1 MKGEYRHLF
10 GPVRSRRLGRSLGI
24 DLVPFKVCTFDCP
37 YCQVG
42 ATTSKTVERREYVPV
57 DDVLMEFDRWLVL
70 DGQADHVT
78 LAGAGEPTLHSRF
91 GEVIDAIGQRVRIKR
106 VLLSNGS
113 LFHLPEVRA
122 GAARADI
129 VKGTLGAWDQASF
142 EAVHRP
148 HASLAFA
155 TFLAGLKA
163 MRTEYTGEFW
173 LEVFVV
179 AGVNDAPGQ
188 MAGIANLAR
197 DIQPDRIHLNT
208 AVRPPQD
215 GTMEAV
221 PAARLAELALLFEPV
236 AEVSVASTAHAVPQ
250 GAAGTDAAALDS
262 RVLALV
268 QRHPCTVEDMA
279 AALGCALSE
288 ARRTVERLT
297 AGRLLRE
304 DRRAGTQFY
313 VAG

>member
-42 ATTSKTVERREYVPV
+42 ATTSKTIERREYVPV
-57 DDVLMEFDRWLVL
+57 NDVLAEFEHWLAT
-70 DGQADHVT
+70 DGHADHVT

-91 GEVIDAIGQRVRIKR
+91 GEVIDAIGRRAPIKR

-122 GAARADI
+122 AAARADI

-142 EAVHRP
+142 EAIHRP
-148 HASLAFA
+148 HASLVFT
-155 TFLAGLKA
+155 TFLEGLKA
-163 MRTEYTGEFW
+163 MRAGFGGEFW

-179 AGVNDAPGQ
+179 AGINDAPGQ
-188 MAGIANLAR
+188 MAGIAALAR
-197 DIQPDRIHLNT
+197 DIGPDRIHLNT

-215 GTMEAV
+215 GAVEAV
-221 PAARLAELALLFEPV
+221 PPARLAELALLFEPV
-236 AEVSVASTAHAVPQ
+236 AEVSAAAARAMPQEAV
-250 GAAGTDAAALDS
+250 GTDRDALNS

-268 QRHPCTVEDMA
+268 RRHPCTVDDMA
-279 AALGCALSE
+279 VALGCGPLE
-288 ARRTVERLT
+288 AKRAVERLT
-297 AGRLLRE
+297 SERLLRE
-304 DRRAGTQFY
+304 DRRDGMLFY